1 MEKLRYEVIISGTDF
16 GKRKTDVIPGLYRDT
31 DGKLYLDALE
41 LENLSQQARNLNLLI
56 DSARSIMAE
65 ISLDA
70 LLDLIIQNVKSVM
83 NADRATLFLV
93 DREKRELFSR
103 VAIGS
108 KEEIRIAFGAGIAGF
123 VAQSRETVNIRD
135 AYSDARFNSDND
147 QKSGYRTKSILC
159 MPVYNSQQEII
170 GVIQVLNKVYT
181 DHFTEKDEK
190 LLSAYA
196 SLAGISLANAQAYD
210 ELQKERNTLEAR
222 VKERTKDLAR
232 ALEKSD
238 SLLLN
243 ILPSEVAEELK
254 EKGEVTPVHFDN
266 VTIMFTDFKD
276 FTHIGMSPSQLIRE
290 LDGYFTQFDKTI
302 DRYHLEKLKTIGDS
316 YMCAGGIP
324 RIGDTHPIEACLA
337 ALEVQSFMDQMK
349 KVKEKMKEPIWE
361 LRLGIHTGSV
371 MAGVVGERKFA
382 YDVWGDTVNIASR
395 MEFSGTPGKIN
406 ISNATYELVKDF
418 FDCEY
423 RGEVDAKNKGKVR
436 MYFVNR
442 IKSEY
447 SLDHDGFV
455 PNQKLLNL
463 LENQRNKD

>member
-1 MEKLRYEVIISGTDF
+1 
-16 GKRKTDVIPGLYRDT
+16 
-31 DGKLYLDALE
+31 
-41 LENLSQQARNLNLLI
+41 
-56 DSARSIMAE
+56 
-65 ISLDA
+65 
-70 LLDLIIQNVKSVM
+70 
-83 NADRATLFLV
+83 
-93 DREKRELFSR
+93 
-103 VAIGS
+103 
-108 KEEIRIAFGAGIAGF
+108 
-123 VAQSRETVNIRD
+123 
-135 AYSDARFNSDND
+135 
-147 QKSGYRTKSILC
+147 
-159 MPVYNSQQEII
+159 
-170 GVIQVLNKVYT
+170 
-181 DHFTEKDEK
+181 
-190 LLSAYA
+190 
-196 SLAGISLANAQAYD
+196 
-210 ELQKERNTLEAR
+210 
-222 VKERTKDLAR
+222 
-232 ALEKSD
+232 
-238 SLLLN
+238 
-243 ILPSEVAEELK
+243 
-254 EKGEVTPVHFDN
+254 
-266 VTIMFTDFKD
+266 
-276 FTHIGMSPSQLIRE
+276 
-290 LDGYFTQFDKTI
+290 
-302 DRYHLEKLKTIGDS
+302 
-316 YMCAGGIP
+316 MCAGGIP

-337 ALEVQSFMDQMK
+337 ALEIQSFMDQMK